1 MVRLG
6 WRSRAGHLVQ
16 LKALRLGLAGA
27 IAAALA
33 LTSLPSLTGDS
44 SVDGGGAGTALA
56 SISGR
61 ILFGHSGDVWVAE
74 SGGLYPLTQGG
85 RYWGQPD
92 WAPDGSQLALVGWG
106 QNATDLFV
114 LGADGTGL
122 RQLTRSQQ
130 GRRLSENDWG

>member
-1 MVRLG
+1 MAGIRLAWQSRVGQLVRLK
-6 WRSRAGHLVQ
+6 V
-16 LKALRLGLAGA
+16 LRLGLAGA

-44 SVDGGGAGTALA
+44 AVDGGGAGTALA

-92 WAPDGSQLALVGWG
+92 WSPDGSEVVLVGWG

-114 LGADGTGL
+114 LNADG
-122 RQLTRSQQ
+122 S
-130 GRRLSENDWG
+130 